1 MTSKLKTSKLKSYH
15 IFLLGCLLG
24 VLLVLNSNYVNE
36 KKLKIQ
42 QDKKEQAL
50 FNRLIS
56 QRRLQDNSASNGLF
70 GEDEEVYES
79 DIICSYASEELQEY
93 YNTSDLSKIDLDD
106 GPIKCE
112 DKDEDYMKT
121 LIEIVKSLMGDGD
134 DEEEEDERR
143 ALRNLIDSDTKENIK
158 KYGKRL
164 LPWLVFAAFG
174 ILSALGWIV
183 CCFCNCCNCCCCCC
197 CKKTTCKIPC
207 FIITY
212 VFYAAVVAVSI
223 YGFTQTNKIF
233 TGLSNTECSFIRF
246 FETIL
251 FGETRD
257 ENNNDPKWI
266 GIEGVTNI
274 LNNLNTEITE
284 MDDSNLEEELELNV
298 QEIDEKRDTF
308 FSALKSVHKNF
319 YMLDTDGNIIEPKQT
334 KPWYYKEYNTVD
346 NIEINVG
353 SSPNKL
359 EGKYVLDLI
368 PKFGEYNEA
377 DDIYTGLNNYWNL
390 EISTI
395 DANAGRAVE
404 DAEGSFTRMLGE
416 NLDKIKEGL
425 EKGDDN
431 LGKLRDP
438 LNDIYDS
445 ISGLLYDA
453 SEMTNDYGKKSV
465 KYVFGALILMNSF
478 LALATLMICL
488 LSSQTC
494 DHCCLCRCLCKMAVH
509 LIWNIL
515 ALCMIVSFLIGSILA
530 LVGQVGGDVMS
541 LVSYIMSEE
550 NFKSNDPVIIN
561 ELGSGKDVLEECM
574 VGNGNL
580 SKVFDLDDY
589 TRDFDTIYRV
599 KGEIAEYK
607 QNFTDITTRYEA
619 YHRLKKYLEN
629 RTEFIDDTEF
639 KIIDNNNLEGNV
651 ASAFKLSEIIK
662 KLNDSIDLDPDLDE
676 KWNPYTGD
684 KNIICNSE
692 FQSSGSTTNNI
703 LHPWTCEPIYRG
715 WVNSASTNIKNY
727 AKIVSNAIEILKYA
741 NGEKEHSDTN
751 YQSYFDVL
759 DSLKGI
765 YEDYLGSFINV
776 LDFFDRITGRI
787 IDILE
792 DGIGNSNE
800 TFSFLNGKF
809 IKTNLK
815 IILKYLKHSLG
826 EDIYTVGICLVVV
839 GFSLIFSISLTILLI
854 VIINIF
860 IENNKK
866 LAKNTDI
873 PDFPVTN
880 DGRVVQFKY

>member
-1 MTSKLKTSKLKSYH
+1 M
-15 IFLLGCLLG
+15 
-24 VLLVLNSNYVNE
+24 
-36 KKLKIQ
+36 
-42 QDKKEQAL
+42 
-50 FNRLIS
+50 
-56 QRRLQDNSASNGLF
+56 
-70 GEDEEVYES
+70 
-79 DIICSYASEELQEY
+79 
-93 YNTSDLSKIDLDD
+93 
-106 GPIKCE
+106 
-112 DKDEDYMKT
+112 
-121 LIEIVKSLMGDGD
+121 
-134 DEEEEDERR
+134 
-143 ALRNLIDSDTKENIK
+143 
-158 KYGKRL
+158 
-164 LPWLVFAAFG
+164 
-174 ILSALGWIV
+174 
-183 CCFCNCCNCCCCCC
+183 
-197 CKKTTCKIPC
+197 
-207 FIITY
+207 
-212 VFYAAVVAVSI
+212 SI

-298 QEIDEKRDTF
+298 QEIDEKRDIF

-319 YMLDTDGNIIEPKQT
+319 YILDADGNIIDSKQT
-334 KPWYYKEYNTVD
+334 KIWYYIEYNTAD

-353 SSPNKL
+353 TNTKKL

-438 LNDIYDS
+438 LDDIYDS

-607 QNFTDITTRYEA
+607 QDFTDISTRYEA
-619 YHRLKKYLEN
+619 YNRLKKYLEN

-639 KIIDNNNLEGNV
+639 KIIDNDNLEEDV
-651 ASAFKLSEIIK
+651 ASAFKLSEIMK
-662 KLNDSIDLDPDLDE
+662 
-676 KWNPYTGD
+676 
-684 KNIICNSE
+684 
-692 FQSSGSTTNNI
+692 
-703 LHPWTCEPIYRG
+703 
-715 WVNSASTNIKNY
+715 
-727 AKIVSNAIEILKYA
+727 
-741 NGEKEHSDTN
+741 
-751 YQSYFDVL
+751 
-759 DSLKGI
+759 
-765 YEDYLGSFINV
+765 SFW
-776 LDFFDRITGRI
+776 
-787 IDILE
+787 
-792 DGIGNSNE
+792 
-800 TFSFLNGKF
+800 
-809 IKTNLK
+809 
-815 IILKYLKHSLG
+815 
-826 EDIYTVGICLVVV
+826 
-839 GFSLIFSISLTILLI
+839 LT
-854 VIINIF
+854 
-860 IENNKK
+860 
-866 LAKNTDI
+866 
-873 PDFPVTN
+873 
-880 DGRVVQFKY
+880 Y